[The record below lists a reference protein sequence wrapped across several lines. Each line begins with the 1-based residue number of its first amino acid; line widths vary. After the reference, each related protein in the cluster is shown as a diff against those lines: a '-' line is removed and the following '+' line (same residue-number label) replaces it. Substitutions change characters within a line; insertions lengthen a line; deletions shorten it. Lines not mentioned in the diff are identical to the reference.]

1 MNNNGTYW
9 LSNSSGVIHFEKNLQ
24 ISPLGKLLNEKLTK
38 LLEFEVVAS
47 YLLVHERCIT
57 IGIKERGKEGG
68 MFGTVFEYYEEN
80 IFCMRNATCQCIW
93 DALCESMAEMGVPQL
108 NLYVD
113 SQHASKKLH
122 IEIYDFVK
130 RSRFGFFMD
139 YPVEL
144 EQELRRKYPD
154 VQVSLRVKDDIQ
166 YYYLIF
172 ATEEDLDRAKR
183 VYGIENMN
191 HFIWELCK
199 REDTYGVFREP
210 IPMPEVLT
218 KQEVIRTGRAMEIMR
233 ENLKF
238 PGL

>member
-9 LSNSSGVIHFEKNLQ
+9 LSGSSKVLHFEKNLQ

-47 YLLVHERCIT
+47 YLSDNEEYIIIC
-57 IGIKERGKEGG
+57 IKERGKEGDSYG
-68 MFGTVFEYYEEN
+68 LVFNCVEEN
-80 IFCMRNATCQCIW
+80 ILRIQNATCQCIW
-93 DALCESMAEMGVPQL
+93 NALCESLAEMGVPQL

-113 SQHASKKLH
+113 SQHVSKKLR

-154 VQVSLRVKDDIQ
+154 VHVSLRCKDFLQ

-191 HFIWELCK
+191 DFVWELCK

-238 PGL
+238 SGL

>member
-1 MNNNGTYW
+1 MNSNETYW
-9 LSNSSGVIHFEKNLQ
+9 LSNSSDVIHFEKDLQ
-24 ISPLGKLLNEKLTK
+24 ISPLGKLVNKKLTK
-38 LLEFEVVAS
+38 LLGFEVVAS
-47 YLLVHERCIT
+47 CLETNEEWIFIT
-57 IGIKERGKEGG
+57 IKERGKEGG
-68 MFGTVFEYYEEN
+68 AFGTLFRCDEKN

-93 DALCESMAEMGVPQL
+93 DALCESLAEMGVPQL

-218 KQEVIRTGRAMEIMR
+218 KQEVIRTGRAMGIMR

-238 PGL
+238 SGL

>member
-1 MNNNGTYW
+1 MNNGTYW
-9 LSNSSGVIHFEKNLQ
+9 LSGSSEVLHFEKNLQ
-24 ISPLGKLLNEKLTK
+24 ISPLGKLFNEKLTK

-47 YLLVHERCIT
+47 YLLDNGEWISIC
-57 IGIKERGKEGG
+57 IKERGKEGDSYG
-68 MFGTVFEYYEEN
+68 SVFNCEEEN
-80 IFCMRNATCQCIW
+80 ILRIQNATCQCIW
-93 DALCESMAEMGVPQL
+93 NTLCESLAEMGVSQL

-113 SQHASKKLH
+113 SQHASKKLC
-122 IEIYDFVK
+122 IKIYDFVK

-154 VQVSLRVKDDIQ
+154 VHVSLRCKDFLQ

-218 KQEVIRTGRAMEIMR
+218 KQEVIRTGRAMGIMR